1 MLTGRNISD
10 KEYEHL
16 LKVRNKFEIKK
27 MKNYHNLYLKCD
39 VLLLADVFEE
49 FRNNSLKDYGLCS
62 SHYLSAPALSWV
74 AVLNMKKVEI
84 KLIRDPNMYIFLII
98 LIDIVKPTTS
108 IWSHMTQ
115 NKNQNI
121 LYT

>member
-1 MLTGRNISD
+1 
-10 KEYEHL
+10 
-16 LKVRNKFEIKK
+16 

-74 AVLNMKKVEI
+74 AMLNMKKVEI

-98 LIDIVKPTTS
+98 LIDIVKPTIS
-108 IWSHMTQ
+108 I
-115 NKNQNI
+115 
-121 LYT
+121 

>member
-10 KEYEHL
+10 KDYEHL

-62 SHYLSAPALSWV
+62 SHYLSAPALSC
-74 AVLNMKKVEI
+74 AAMLNMKKVEI

-98 LIDIVKPTTS
+98 LIDIVKHTIS
-108 IWSHMTQ
+108 I
-115 NKNQNI
+115 
-121 LYT
+121 